1 MATTKI
7 WAVTDRLDQVVNYIE
22 NEEKTIDKALNYVSR
37 NEATENK
44 KYVYCLNCNSKINNR
59 KKYYIKGDLK

>member
-22 NEEKTIDKALNYVSR
+22 NEEKTIDKAYDAL
-37 NEATENK
+37 K
-44 KYVYCLNCNSKINNR
+44 PKISAPIISNFLFLLF
-59 KKYYIKGDLK
+59 II